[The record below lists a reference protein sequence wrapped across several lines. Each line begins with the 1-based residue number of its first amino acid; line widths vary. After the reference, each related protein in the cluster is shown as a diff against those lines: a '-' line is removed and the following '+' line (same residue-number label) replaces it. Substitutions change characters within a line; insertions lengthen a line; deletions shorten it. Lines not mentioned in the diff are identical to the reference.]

1 MSSSQNEENPDKQ
14 PDHLVDTLEAN
25 LSGLDLGTEEELQRQ
40 IVSEATRDTNT
51 GSNISRG
58 GRIVPDETRV
68 LSTST
73 SPEDARNH
81 FSRHVRDTVATNT
94 SSSEEETFPA
104 FLGDAQVLETLR
116 RAGDLFQQRHGL
128 NGTTPFAPP
137 SSDWARFRALYGV
150 PPRETFLEPDFSSTS
165 VAPPVSTRVVSRG
178 YVDSSY
184 ALSGNGVHAK
194 FTAGNE
200 SSSVLQLTK
209 RPKLRTKDLA
219 HRQSLGSGAPDVPQ
233 PISTDKGKILL
244 MHKLNSII

>member
-14 PDHLVDTLEAN
+14 PDHLVDALEAS
-25 LSGLDLGTEEELQRQ
+25 LSGLDLRTEEELQRQ
-40 IVSEATRDTNT
+40 IISEATRDTNT

-58 GRIVPDETRV
+58 GRIVTDENRV
-68 LSTST
+68 LGTSIP
-73 SPEDARNH
+73 PEDARNH
-81 FSRHVRDTVATNT
+81 FSRHVQDTAATNT

-104 FLGDAQVLETLR
+104 FLGETQVLETLR

-137 SSDWARFRALYGV
+137 LSDWARLRALYGV
-150 PPRETFLEPDFSSTS
+150 PPSLANLEPDFSSTF
-165 VAPPVSTRVVSRG
+165 VAPSVPTKAVPRG

-184 ALSGNGVHAK
+184 ALPGNGVNAK

-200 SSSVLQLTK
+200 STSVLQLTK

-233 PISTDKGKILL
+233 PR
-244 MHKLNSII
+244 